1 MSFSDYYKR
10 MKWNMMINTFGYDDY
25 FRLTINCKAHNSN
38 VLSGQR
44 LNQLASRRDRMKSA
58 PKFISGQR
66 D

>member
-1 MSFSDYYKR
+1 
-10 MKWNMMINTFGYDDY
+10 MMINTFGYDDY
-25 FRLTINCKAHNSN
+25 FRLTINCKAHISN

-44 LNQLASRRDRMKSA
+44 LNELASRRDRMKSA